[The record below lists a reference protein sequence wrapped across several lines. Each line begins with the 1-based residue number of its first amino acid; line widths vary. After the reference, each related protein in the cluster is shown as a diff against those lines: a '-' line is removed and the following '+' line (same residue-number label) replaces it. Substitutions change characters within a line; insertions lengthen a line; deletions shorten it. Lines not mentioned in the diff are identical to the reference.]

1 MTRLAIIAVT
11 AGVCLL
17 GGGRSVDSA
26 QPLSLEVSPVVAPGP
41 AFVRLRALVEP
52 NDDNRSL
59 DIVAQSAE
67 FYRSS
72 HVDLDGRNSPRIA
85 VVEYPRLPP
94 GRYEIT
100 GVLVGVGGKRA
111 TAMRNVQLVATA
123 GSGRY

>member
-1 MTRLAIIAVT
+1 MTRFAIIAVT
-11 AGVCLL
+11 ASACLL
-17 GGGRSVDSA
+17 GGSRTGDSA
-26 QPLSLEVSPVVAPGP
+26 QPLTLEVSPVVATGP
-41 AFVRLRALVEP
+41 AFVRVRAFVEP

-59 DIVAQSAE
+59 EIVAQSAE

-72 HVDLDGRNSPRIA
+72 RVALDGRNSPRMA

-94 GRYEIT
+94 GRYEIA

-111 TAMRNVQLVATA
+111 TAMRNVQLVQTA